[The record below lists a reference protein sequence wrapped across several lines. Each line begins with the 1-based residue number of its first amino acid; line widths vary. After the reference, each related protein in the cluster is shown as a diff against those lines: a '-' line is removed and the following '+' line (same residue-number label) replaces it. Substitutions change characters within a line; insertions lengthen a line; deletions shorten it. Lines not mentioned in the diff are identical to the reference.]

1 MLIISVWLLLLHNQI
16 SHKTWHLKTPFYF
29 CSWFPGVWEGIWE
42 VLRFVLSWSLIRLQ
56 PSISWGWHHLRT
68 LGWGPRMV
76 HEESLAAGRS
86 AGLNWA
92 TRPAYDSL
100 HRTRVSTG
108 QTCPKAKVLSDF
120 TRGCKSFQTLCWGS
134 SNFTLTPFYHYRVG
148 HDWGG
153 LACMHALEKAMATH
167 SSILDWRI
175 PGNRE
180 AWWAAVYG
188 VAQSR
193 TRRKRLSS
201 SSTTY

>member
-1 MLIISVWLLLLHNQI
+1 M
-16 SHKTWHLKTPFYF
+16 
-29 CSWFPGVWEGIWE
+29 
-42 VLRFVLSWSLIRLQ
+42 LRFVLSWSLIRLQ

-193 TRRKRLSS
+193 TRLMWLSRS
-201 SSTTY
+201 SQYFCLENTMDTGAWQATVHGVAKSWT

>member
-1 MLIISVWLLLLHNQI
+1 M
-16 SHKTWHLKTPFYF
+16 
-29 CSWFPGVWEGIWE
+29 
-42 VLRFVLSWSLIRLQ
+42 LRFVLSWSLIRLQ

-153 LACMHALEKAMATH
+153 LACMHALEKAMATVPVFLTGETQGQR
-167 SSILDWRI
+167 SLVGCRLWGRTESDTT
-175 PGNRE
+175 E
-180 AWWAAVYG
+180 A
-188 VAQSR
+188 
-193 TRRKRLSS
+193 T
-201 SSTTY
+201 